1 MFQLGNWWLD
11 VAGRYTA
18 LCPHLSRPSVRTSP
32 ERGGEQHS
40 NRILTKTQDIC
51 PTKSTQVCPEDFT
64 FFYAEAAGAK
74 LYRSDAVIEDKRIND
89 VETIQVSVDVE
100 NLYEEFSVVEELLEI
115 NVMSAKV
122 SSAVVK
128 EFAEAR
134 VVNVKPYTTFD
145 TTDQAEKV
153 DEETLQACEPHLSD
167 IVRCTSDPDLIKVV
181 CIEEYEEDQA

>member
-1 MFQLGNWWLD
+1 MFELGNWGLD
-11 VAGRYTA
+11 VAGRFTA
-18 LCPHLSRPSVRTSP
+18 LCPHLSRPSVPTSRD
-32 ERGGEQHS
+32 RGAEQNS
-40 NRILTKTQDIC
+40 NRILTKTKDIC
-51 PTKSTQVCPEDFT
+51 RTKSTQVCPEDFT
-64 FFYAEAAGAK
+64 FFDAEAAGA
-74 LYRSDAVIEDKRIND
+74 ND

-100 NLYEEFSVVEELLEI
+100 NLYEVKDIQLFPANEFSVVEELLEI
-115 NVMSAKV
+115 NVMSAKE

-145 TTDQAEKV
+145 NTDQAEEV
-153 DEETLQACEPHLSD
+153 DEEKLQACEPHLSD